1 MKNLRI
7 LKASSIVAR
16 LEMHFSELMVSRFF
30 SYHPGV
36 RVLRALLVGVASNGN
51 PSETAENL
59 LPCAAGN
66 QCRKPFPCI
75 MHNGFCHSK
84 VSVATSTEKAGMPNS
99 SYFTTIIFVTTL
111 SSALGV
117 AARTR

>member
-16 LEMHFSELMVSRFF
+16 LDMHFSELMVSRFF

-59 LPCAAGN
+59 LPVQLVINAGN
-66 QCRKPFPCI
+66 RSLASCTMAFATQKFPLQHLLRKPGCRILPISLPLF
-75 MHNGFCHSK
+75 
-84 VSVATSTEKAGMPNS
+84 S
-99 SYFTTIIFVTTL
+99 SPRFL
-111 SSALGV
+111 RRWA
-117 AARTR
+117 